1 MEVWNVKGKL
11 LKGVLSL
18 GIGLGVL
25 YGGSSAQADTST
37 DQNNI
42 LKVMTHNVY
51 MLSTNLYPNWG
62 QSQRADL
69 IGAAD
74 YIKNQDVVILNEVF
88 DNSAS
93 DRLLGN
99 LKKEYPNQTAVLG
112 RSNGNEWDKTLGSY
126 SSSTPEDGGVAI
138 VSKWPIVEKVQYVFA
153 NGCGPDNLSNKGFV
167 YTKIKKND
175 RFVHVIG
182 THLQAEDSMCGK
194 TSPASVRTNQLKE
207 IQDFIKNKNIPNDE
221 YVLFGG
227 DMNVNKI
234 NAENNSD
241 SEYASMFKTL
251 HASIPSYTG
260 HTATWDATTNSIAK
274 YNFPDSPAEYLDYI
288 IASKD
293 HANPSFVENK
303 VLQPKSPQWTVT
315 SWLKKY
321 TYDDYSDH
329 YPVAA
334 TISMK

>member
-1 MEVWNVKGKL
+1 MKGKL
-11 LKGVLSL
+11 LKGVLSF

-37 DQNNI
+37 DQNNT

-62 QSQRADL
+62 QSERADL

-126 SSSTPEDGGVAI
+126 SSATPEDGGVAI

-207 IQDFIKNKNIPNDE
+207 IQDF
-221 YVLFGG
+221 
-227 DMNVNKI
+227 
-234 NAENNSD
+234 
-241 SEYASMFKTL
+241 
-251 HASIPSYTG
+251 
-260 HTATWDATTNSIAK
+260 
-274 YNFPDSPAEYLDYI
+274 
-288 IASKD
+288 
-293 HANPSFVENK
+293 
-303 VLQPKSPQWTVT
+303 
-315 SWLKKY
+315 
-321 TYDDYSDH
+321 
-329 YPVAA
+329 
-334 TISMK
+334 

>member
-1 MEVWNVKGKL
+1 MKGKL
-11 LKGVLSL
+11 LKGVLSF
-18 GIGLGVL
+18 GIGLGAL
-25 YGGSSAQADTST
+25 YSGSSAQAEMSTNQNDT
-37 DQNNI
+37 

-62 QSQRADL
+62 QNERADL

-74 YIKNQDVVILNEVF
+74 YMKNQDVVILNEVF
-88 DNSAS
+88 DNNAS
-93 DRLLGN
+93 NHLLGN

-112 RSNGNEWDKTLGSY
+112 RSNGNEWDKTLGNY

-138 VSKWPIVEKVQYVFA
+138 VSKWPIVEKVQYVFEK
-153 NGCGPDNLSNKGFV
+153 GCGPDNLSNKGFV

-182 THLQAEDSMCGK
+182 THLQAEDNMCGQ
-194 TSPASVRTNQLKE
+194 TLPASVRTKQLQE
-207 IQDFIKNKNIPNDE
+207 IQEFIKNKNIPNNE
-221 YVLFGG
+221 YVLIGG

-260 HTATWDATTNSIAK
+260 HTATWDAMTNSIAK

-288 IASKD
+288 ITSKD
-293 HANPSFVENK
+293 HANPSYIENK
-303 VLQPKSPQWTVT
+303 VLQSKSPQWTVT

-321 TYDDYSDH
+321 TYNDYSDR
-329 YPVAA
+329 YPVERLFL
-334 TISMK
+334 